1 MLEQAL
7 WRTPMA
13 RPPRPRA
20 LATRLAHVGR
30 AVPPVANAPVA
41 PPLYQSTAGR
51 FASLEQLEAVLAGNE
66 PGYFYYRYGTPN
78 HTLLERTVADLEGA
92 AAAVAAASG
101 MAALSATLFAL
112 LTAGDHVL
120 VDRHIYGGT
129 YALVTTELPRLGIAA
144 TFVDLDAP
152 DALAAAVQPR
162 TRLLLLETLTNPT
175 LRVTDLPR
183 LAAAAHERGL
193 LVCVD
198 NTFTTPCLIQPL
210 AHGADL
216 VWHSTSKYIGG
227 QSQVLG
233 GVVAGPADLVA
244 RIRETVIHLGVAG
257 GAFDAWL
264 AGQGLATLALRVER
278 ACANARQIAE
288 YLEQQPAVARV
299 HYPGLAS
306 HPRHALAR
314 RLYPHGHGGMLSF
327 ELAGGETAARAFLAG
342 LRLIEFVP
350 SLADVT
356 TTVTYPLATSHRGLP
371 PEALAAMGVGPGL
384 VRLSIGIEA
393 VADVLADLD
402 AALAGV

>member
-1 MLEQAL
+1 M
-7 WRTPMA
+7 MA

-30 AVPPVANAPVA
+30 GVPPVANAPVA

-51 FASLEQLEAVLAGNE
+51 FASLEQLEAILAGAE

-78 HTLLERTVADLEGA
+78 HTLLERIVADLEGA
-92 AAAVAAASG
+92 PAAVAAASG

-112 LTAGDHVL
+112 LQAGDHVL

-129 YALVTTELPRLGIAA
+129 YALVTSELPRLGITA
-144 TFVDLDAP
+144 TFVDLEVP
-152 DALAAAVQPR
+152 DALAAAVQPH

-183 LAAAAHERGL
+183 LAAAAHQGGL

-210 AHGADL
+210 VHGADL
-216 VWHSTSKYIGG
+216 VWHSTSKYFGG

-233 GVVAGPADLVA
+233 GVVAGPEDRVA

-278 ACANARQIAE
+278 ACANAMQVARH
-288 YLEQQPAVARV
+288 LEEHPAVARV

-306 HPRHALAR
+306 HPQHALAR
-314 RLYPHGHGGMLSF
+314 RLYPQGYGGMLSF
-327 ELAGGETAARAFLAG
+327 ELRGGEAAARAFLAG

-371 PEALAAMGVGPGL
+371 PAALTAMGVGPGL

-393 VADVLADLD
+393 VEDLLADVD

>member
-1 MLEQAL
+1 MT
-7 WRTPMA
+7 RS
-13 RPPRPRA
+13 PRPLA

-30 AVPPVANAPVA
+30 AAPPVANSPVA

-51 FASLEQLEAVLAGNE
+51 FASLEQLEAVLAGAE

-92 AAAVAAASG
+92 PAAVATASG
-101 MAALSATLFAL
+101 MAALTATLLAL
-112 LTAGDHVL
+112 LQTGDHVL
-120 VDRHIYGGT
+120 VDRHVYGGT
-129 YALVTTELPRLGIAA
+129 YALVTTELPRLGIP
-144 TFVDLDAP
+144 TTLVDLDAP

-183 LAAAAHERGL
+183 LAAVARERGL
-193 LVCVD
+193 LVGVD

-210 AHGADL
+210 AHGGDL
-216 VWHSTSKYIGG
+216 VWHSTSKYFGG

-233 GVVAGPADLVA
+233 GVVAGPEDLVA

-278 ACANARQIAE
+278 ASANAFQVACH
-288 YLEQQPAVARV
+288 LEQHPAVARV
-299 HYPGLAS
+299 HYPGLVS
-306 HPRHALAR
+306 HPQHALAC

-327 ELAGGETAARAFLAG
+327 ELAGGEAAARAFLAG
-342 LRLIEFVP
+342 LHLIDIVP

-393 VADVLADLD
+393 VEDVLADVE
-402 AALAGV
+402 AALAAV

>member
-1 MLEQAL
+1 
-7 WRTPMA
+7 MA

-20 LATRLAHVGR
+20 PATRLAHVGR
-30 AVPPVANAPVA
+30 AVPRVANAPVA

-51 FASLEQLEAVLAGNE
+51 FASLEQLEAILAGDE

-78 HTLLERTVADLEGA
+78 HALLERTVADLEGA

-101 MAALSATLFAL
+101 MAALSATLLAL
-112 LTAGDHVL
+112 LQTGDHVL
-120 VDRHIYGGT
+120 ADRHIYGGT
-129 YALVTTELPRLGIAA
+129 YALVTSELPRLGITT
-144 TFVDLDAP
+144 TFIDPAAP
-152 DALAAAVQPR
+152 DALAAAQPR

-198 NTFTTPCLIQPL
+198 NTFTTPWLIQPL

-216 VWHSTSKYIGG
+216 VWHSTSKYLGG

-233 GVVAGPADLVA
+233 GIVAGPEEIVG
-244 RIRETVIHLGVAG
+244 RIRETATHLGVAG

-264 AGQGLATLALRVER
+264 AAQGLATLALRVER
-278 ACANARQIAE
+278 ACANALAVARH
-288 YLEQQPAVARV
+288 LEQHPAVARV
-299 HYPGLAS
+299 HYPGLES
-306 HPRHALAR
+306 HPQHALAR
-314 RLYPHGHGGMLSF
+314 QLYPHGYGGMLSF
-327 ELAGGETAARAFLAG
+327 ELAGGEAAARAFLAG

-393 VADVLADLD
+393 VEDVLADLD
-402 AALAGV
+402 GALAGV

>member
-1 MLEQAL
+1 M
-7 WRTPMA
+7 MA
-13 RPPRPRA
+13 RPPRPPA

-30 AVPPVANAPVA
+30 AAPPVANAPVA

-51 FASLEQLEAVLAGNE
+51 FASLEQLEAILAGSE

-92 AAAVAAASG
+92 PAAVAAASG
-101 MAALSATLFAL
+101 MAALSATLLAL
-112 LTAGDHVL
+112 LQAGDHVL

-129 YALVTTELPRLGIAA
+129 YSLVTSELPRLGVDIAFIDPA
-144 TFVDLDAP
+144 AP
-152 DALAAAVQPR
+152 DALAVARPR

-183 LAAAAHERGL
+183 LAAAAHEGGL

-216 VWHSTSKYIGG
+216 VWHSTSKYFGG

-233 GVVAGPADLVA
+233 GLVAGPEDLIA

-278 ACANARQIAE
+278 ACANALQVARH
-288 YLEQQPAVARV
+288 LEQHPAVARV
-299 HYPGLAS
+299 HYPGLES
-306 HPRHALAR
+306 HPQHALAR
-314 RLYPHGHGGMLSF
+314 RLYPHGQGGMLSF
-327 ELAGGETAARAFLAG
+327 ELAGGEAAARAFLAG
-342 LRLIEFVP
+342 LRLIELVP

-371 PEALAAMGVGPGL
+371 PEALAAMGVRPGL

-393 VADVLADLD
+393 VEDVLADVD

>member
-1 MLEQAL
+1 MPQ
-7 WRTPMA
+7 
-13 RPPRPRA
+13 PPRPLA

-51 FASLEQLEAVLAGNE
+51 FASLEQLEAVLAGDE
-66 PGYFYYRYGTPN
+66 SGYFYYRYGTPN

-92 AAAVAAASG
+92 PAAVAAASG
-101 MAALSATLFAL
+101 MAALSATLIAL
-112 LTAGDHVL
+112 LQTGDHVL
-120 VDRHIYGGT
+120 VDRHIYGGSYT
-129 YALVTTELPRLGIAA
+129 LLTSELPRLGIEA
-144 TFVDLDAP
+144 TFLDLDP
-152 DALAAAVQPR
+152 PGALAAAVRPN

-183 LAAAAHERGL
+183 LAAEAHARGL

-216 VWHSTSKYIGG
+216 VWHSTSKYFGG

-233 GVVAGPADLVA
+233 GIVAGPAELVA
-244 RIRETVIHLGVAG
+244 RIRDTVTHLGVAG

-264 AGQGLATLALRVER
+264 ASQGLATLALRVER
-278 ACANARQIAE
+278 ACQNALVVAHH
-288 YLEQQPAVARV
+288 LEQQPAVARV
-299 HYPGLAS
+299 HYPGLES

-314 RLYPHGHGGMLSF
+314 RLYPHGYGGMLSF
-327 ELAGGETAARAFLAG
+327 ELAGDEAARAFLGG
-342 LRLIEFVP
+342 LHLIEFIP

-371 PEALAAMGVGPGL
+371 PDALAAMGVGPGL

-393 VADVLADLD
+393 LEDVLAEIDG
-402 AALAGV
+402 ALAAASGASHGA

>member
-1 MLEQAL
+1 M
-7 WRTPMA
+7 P

-30 AVPPVANAPVA
+30 SMPPVANAPVA

-51 FASLEQLEAVLAGNE
+51 FASLDQLEAILAGDE
-66 PGYFYYRYGTPN
+66 SGYFYYRYGTPN
-78 HTLLERTVADLEGA
+78 HALLERIVADLEGA
-92 AAAVAAASG
+92 PAAVAAASG

-112 LTAGDHVL
+112 LAAGDHVL
-120 VDRHIYGGT
+120 VDRHSYGGT
-129 YALVTTELPRLGIAA
+129 YALVTSELPRLGIAA
-144 TFVDLDAP
+144 AFVDLDAP

-216 VWHSTSKYIGG
+216 VWHSTSKYFGG

-233 GVVAGPADLVA
+233 GVVAGPENLVA

-257 GAFDAWL
+257 GAFDTWL
-264 AGQGLATLALRVER
+264 AAQGLATLALRVER
-278 ACANARQIAE
+278 ASASALTVARH
-288 YLEQQPAVARV
+288 LEEHSAVARV
-299 HYPGLAS
+299 HYPGLPS
-306 HPRHALAR
+306 HPQHALAE

-327 ELAGGETAARAFLAG
+327 ELTGGEAAARAFLAG

-402 AALAGV
+402 AALAGG